1 MNINNSTTK
10 LVFKD
15 EKPDSVISTTRYRQ
29 PNILIKYLNN
39 YSKLIID
46 LDKNTTQTT
55 IFKEDEANDIKNTR
69 EEFAKYSKINDEA
82 VNRLALERKAQEV
95 REP

>member
-1 MNINNSTTK
+1 MNINNNTTK

-15 EKPDSVISTTRYRQ
+15 EKPDSVISTTRCRQ

-46 LDKNTTQTT
+46 LDNNTTITKQFSDKTAD
-55 IFKEDEANDIKNTR
+55 KLIKQQQQLINYR
-69 EEFAKYSKINDEA
+69 KMNSELCKRFAKEWQANQIGK
-82 VNRLALERKAQEV
+82 
-95 REP
+95 